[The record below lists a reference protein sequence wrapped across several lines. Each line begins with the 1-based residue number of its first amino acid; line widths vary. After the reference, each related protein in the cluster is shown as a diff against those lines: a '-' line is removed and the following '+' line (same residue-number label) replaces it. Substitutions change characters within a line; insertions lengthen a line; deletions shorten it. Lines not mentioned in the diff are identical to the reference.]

1 MKRLHL
7 VRHAKSSW
15 DEPALADHDRPL
27 AARGQRDLAVMSRHL
42 ARQHPAP
49 DLLLSSSALR
59 ALQTAEGLAA
69 AWRLPACDIV
79 VQARIYEAS
88 LATLLSLLQGLPV
101 HCRSALL
108 VGHNPGLSELAHHLH
123 ASLTHLP
130 TCAVLSL
137 ELAIDSW
144 AELAPASVLQF
155 TLDRPK
161 ALKTPLKSGPSP

>member
-1 MKRLHL
+1 MKMLHL

-15 DEPALADHDRPL
+15 DEPALADHERPL
-27 AARGQRDLAVMSRHL
+27 AARGQRDLGVMSRHL

-79 VQARIYEAS
+79 VQASIYEAS
-88 LATLLSLLQGLPV
+88 QATLLSLLQGLPA
-101 HCRSALL
+101 HARSAVL
-108 VGHNPGLSELAHHLH
+108 VGHNPGLSDLAHHLR
-123 ASLTHLP
+123 ADISHLP

-155 TLDRPK
+155 TLDTPK
-161 ALKTPLKSGPSP
+161 ALKVSLKTCPG